1 MSAEPWSAGR
11 AFRAAAALM
20 TAVFALCVTV
30 QWNDPDPLYWMGLYG
45 IALALAAQAAFGRLP
60 LVPNV
65 AALALFAVL
74 AARAL
79 PLLLAGREE
88 AFTRWRMLASEDEV
102 AREAGG
108 LLLCALWSAAQTAV
122 AVRARPR
129 ADASD

>member
-1 MSAEPWSAGR
+1 VSAVPARAGR
-11 AFRAAAALM
+11 AFRAAAAGMSAL
-20 TAVFALCVTV
+20 FALSVAV

-45 IALALAAQAAFGRLP
+45 IALVLAAQAAFGRLP

-79 PLLLAGREE
+79 PQLLASREE
-88 AFTRWRMLASEDEV
+88 AFSHWHMLAAEDEV

-108 LLLCALWSAAQTAV
+108 LLLCALWSAALTAV
-122 AVRARPR
+122 ALRARPQSR
-129 ADASD
+129 SGK